1 MARRA
6 ALRDR
11 LGRRDDDL
19 HRQRG
24 ADERT
29 THARQYRNH
38 SSPFRS
44 QTTLLKGLP
53 GRVISIDVMSEPTEE
68 TTKAYEPP
76 SSHRPARQSRSTN
89 WIAVVALVIAL
100 IAVGVAT
107 WALLRP
113 TPQSAAP
120 AASQSGDPKANACA
134 AYRTVS
140 SAVSLQ
146 SHANAGAEV
155 QGVAANARLA
165 MSGGATYLLAH
176 LNPGTPADL
185 ADAIRAF
192 ATGLQDISMNALAGV
207 PNGDAAQ
214 ADRLRNAETLNTRI
228 AELCK

>member
-1 MARRA
+1 MPEPSA
-6 ALRDR
+6 
-11 LGRRDDDL
+11 
-19 HRQRG
+19 HST
-24 ADERT
+24 E
-29 THARQYRNH
+29 ARQPR
-38 SSPFRS
+38 SS
-44 QTTLLKGLP
+44 
-53 GRVISIDVMSEPTEE
+53 
-68 TTKAYEPP
+68 
-76 SSHRPARQSRSTN
+76 SR
-89 WIAVVALVIAL
+89 WIAVAALVIAL
-100 IAVGVAT
+100 IAAAAAG

-113 TPQSAAP
+113 APSSPTPS

-134 AYRTVS
+134 AFKTVT

-146 SHANAGAEV
+146 SHADPGAEV

-207 PNGDAAQ
+207 ANAEPAQ
-214 ADRLRNAETLNTRI
+214 ADRLRNAETVNTRI